1 MSSDKSGGTKPSS
14 NTWFDKSFEGA
25 IDWLIRNDTP
35 HLTLCDLLNRYIDE
49 HGENNW
55 KDLVAALNIDDK
67 RLRRYRVDRKVRP
80 QDYKDIIKF
89 CIFFELDKDTA
100 LEVLKNCG
108 HPEENFAGN
117 RSKAAHY
124 AILRY
129 PGCATISEWNEYLK
143 QHNYQP
149 LDDQ

>member
-55 KDLVAALNIDDK
+55 KDLD
-67 RLRRYRVDRKVRP
+67 
-80 QDYKDIIKF
+80 
-89 CIFFELDKDTA
+89 
-100 LEVLKNCG
+100 
-108 HPEENFAGN
+108 EEYH
-117 RSKAAHY
+117 S
-124 AILRY
+124 
-129 PGCATISEWNEYLK
+129 
-143 QHNYQP
+143 
-149 LDDQ
+149 